1 MAKPAVV
8 VENVSKKFGVSLKS
22 ALKYGLIDSVRRI
35 SGREAD
41 HSLRPGE
48 FWALQDIS
56 FTLEPGDA
64 LGIMGVNGSGKTTLL
79 RILNGTY
86 APDRGKVT
94 LRGRIGALIAAG
106 AGFSPMLTGRE
117 NIFISA
123 ALLGMSPAELRRK
136 FDEIVSFAELHDFID
151 APVRNYSS
159 GMSVRLGFA
168 VAVAATPEVLLVDE
182 VLAVGDLSFQKKCLE
197 RIQEV
202 KRQGTTILLVSHA
215 PGAIWSV
222 CDKGLVVH
230 RGLSRGITSVEQAC
244 KDYEDNNAAERQR
257 ALDSSK
263 NGSLA
268 ADHSGLRG
276 GTGTAFITKVEVL
289 DGAGTPIKAIE
300 YGQDFILRYHL
311 DVRERI
317 EKGLLRVQID
327 GEINKAVAII
337 DNYELHKK
345 FIEMAVGQH
354 VFDVRVRRPNL
365 RPGLYSFAASILNRD
380 LGIHIFFE
388 YNHASLVVVQPAD
401 CFFYADYRSSVHLD
415 ANYTDATWFDGRPQ
429 CCEGSSQ

>member
-56 FTLEPGDA
+56 FRLEPGDA
-64 LGIMGVNGSGKTTLL
+64 LGIMGVNGSGKTSLL

-168 VAVAATPEVLLVDE
+168 VAVAATPEILLVDE

-197 RIQEV
+197 RIQDL

-244 KDYEDNNAAERQR
+244 KEYEDNNAAERQR

-263 NGSLA
+263 NGSIV

-289 DGAGTPIKAIE
+289 DGAGAPAKAIE
-300 YGQDFILRYHL
+300 YGQDFVLRYHL
-311 DVRERI
+311 DVRERV
-317 EKGLLRVQID
+317 EKGLLRVLVD
-327 GEINKAVAII
+327 GEINKAIGII
-337 DNYELHKK
+337 DNYEIHNK
-345 FIEMAVGQH
+345 FIDMTVGHH
-354 VFDVRVRRPNL
+354 VFDIRVRRPNL
-365 RPGLYSFAASILNRD
+365 RPGLYCFGAAIINKD
-380 LGIHIFFE
+380 IGVHVYFE
-388 YNHASLVVVQPAD
+388 HNHASVVISQPQD
-401 CFFYADYRSSVHLD
+401 QFFYADYRSSLQLD
-415 ANYTDATWFDGRPQ
+415 ADYTNVAWQELAPRNETGA
-429 CCEGSSQ
+429 

>member
-35 SGREAD
+35 SGREAG

-48 FWALQDIS
+48 FWALQDVN

-79 RILNGTY
+79 RVLNGTY
-86 APDRGKVT
+86 APDRGKVM
-94 LRGRIGALIAAG
+94 LRGQIGALIAAG

-123 ALLGMSPAELRRK
+123 ALLGMTPAELRRK
-136 FDEIVSFAELHDFID
+136 FDEIVAFAELSDFID

-159 GMSVRLGFA
+159 GMSVRLGFS
-168 VAVAATPEVLLVDE
+168 VAVAASPEILLVDE

-197 RIQEV
+197 RIQDI

-222 CDKGLVVH
+222 CNKGLVVH
-230 RGLSRGITSVEQAC
+230 RGLSHGITSVEQAC

-257 ALDSSK
+257 SLDASK

-268 ADHSGLRG
+268 ANHVGLRG

-289 DGAGTPIKAIE
+289 DGNGNPIKAME
-300 YGQDFILRYHL
+300 YGRDFILRYHL

-327 GEINKAVAII
+327 AEINKAVAII
-337 DNYELHKK
+337 DNYEVCRN
-345 FIEMAVGQH
+345 FIDMAVGQQA
-354 VFDVRVRRPNL
+354 FDIRVQRPNL
-365 RPGLYSFAASILNRD
+365 RPGLYSFAASIVSKD

-388 YNHASLVVVQPAD
+388 YNHASLVVLQPAD
-401 CFFYADYRSSVHLD
+401 RFFYADYRSSVQLD
-415 ANYTDATWFDGRPQ
+415 ADYTNATWFESASEYYGDA
-429 CCEGSSQ
+429 SQ